1 MINNGQLIRVIVL
14 CAMVFG
20 LIAPIVLGLWQTVK
34 AAFGFMPALG
44 LLEWSTEPWQK
55 LQNLSGFSTS
65 LRLTL
70 TTGFGATLVSFLLA
84 TGVCTT
90 LQAYLRPSIVARI
103 LTPFLATPHAA
114 IAVGLTFVLAPSGWI
129 ARMLSGPLGWE
140 NPPDLSTVND
150 SWGLAL
156 MLGLIVKEVPFLL
169 FLILS
174 ALSQISITNQMATAR
189 SLGYTPSH
197 IWIKVIMPQVWP
209 LIRLPFWVVLAYSLS
224 VVDMAIILGPSN
236 PPTLAVAVTRWF
248 SSHELSMLA
257 PASAGALLQ
266 AMIVLLSLVFVYLCE
281 LLIRHSGVWWLRKGS
296 RGTSINLGIWITTVC
311 TIGLMILASLTL
323 LSLFIWSLTWRWS
336 FPRLIPES
344 WSLRAWTNSFDSWG
358 VALGNTL
365 ALASATT
372 LISLIITIAWL
383 ETEDSANTT
392 RSSWINSLIY
402 LPLLVPQITF
412 LYGLNVVFLSI
423 NFSASYIAVIW
434 AQTLFVFPYMM
445 IALSDPWRAMDPRFT
460 KVGAALGAGPWK
472 RLISI
477 KLHVLLRPI
486 LTAISIG
493 VAVSVA
499 QYLPTLF
506 IGAGRI
512 NTLTT
517 EAVTLSSGSD
527 RRITAVYASLQAALP
542 FIIYLVAFLL
552 PAVLHRN
559 RRDLIGVFQK

>member
-1 MINNGQLIRVIVL
+1 
-14 CAMVFG
+14 
-20 LIAPIVLGLWQTVK
+20 
-34 AAFGFMPALG
+34 
-44 LLEWSTEPWQK
+44 
-55 LQNLSGFSTS
+55 
-65 LRLTL
+65 
-70 TTGFGATLVSFLLA
+70 
-84 TGVCTT
+84 
-90 LQAYLRPSIVARI
+90 
-103 LTPFLATPHAA
+103 
-114 IAVGLTFVLAPSGWI
+114 
-129 ARMLSGPLGWE
+129 
-140 NPPDLSTVND
+140 
-150 SWGLAL
+150 
-156 MLGLIVKEVPFLL
+156 
-169 FLILS
+169 
-174 ALSQISITNQMATAR
+174 
-189 SLGYTPSH
+189 
-197 IWIKVIMPQVWP
+197 
-209 LIRLPFWVVLAYSLS
+209 
-224 VVDMAIILGPSN
+224 
-236 PPTLAVAVTRWF
+236 
-248 SSHELSMLA
+248 
-257 PASAGALLQ
+257 
-266 AMIVLLSLVFVYLCE
+266 
-281 LLIRHSGVWWLRKGS
+281 
-296 RGTSINLGIWITTVC
+296 
-311 TIGLMILASLTL
+311 MILASLTL

-445 IALSDPWRAMDPRFT
+445 IALSDPWRAMDPRFI

-506 IGAGRI
+506 MGAGRI

-527 RRITAVYASLQAALP
+527 RRTTAVYASLQAALP
-542 FIIYLVAFLL
+542 FIMYLVAFLL